1 MCLLSSNSE
10 FRFYLSFEVWLFG
23 SQTTV
28 FGNPILRSVDR
39 MFRHK
44 QIMIPVR
51 YIYSRENTQE
61 AADLNMLFL
70 VFLCCSLSLLFREFV
85 FLKKLNWS
93 EKYLRFV
100 VRGQTHN
107 NGRRGVCSQWPSTLY
122 AHKILRQHCYILPIS
137 RRNKSKTRNRE
148 AISAGVSIPAEIILR
163 WGNKLCFLFMFMQLV
178 FCCGFV
184 LKDNIYIYIY
194 IKFP

>member
-1 MCLLSSNSE
+1 
-10 FRFYLSFEVWLFG
+10 
-23 SQTTV
+23 
-28 FGNPILRSVDR
+28 
-39 MFRHK
+39 
-44 QIMIPVR
+44 
-51 YIYSRENTQE
+51 
-61 AADLNMLFL
+61 MLFL

-163 WGNKLCFLFMFMQLV
+163 WGNKLCFLFMFIQLV

-194 IKFP
+194 QVSVICRFNSLVRQMFVQEQQGVLTRLQFWFLVYFMRNCRDDISFEKFKRDLEKNLLVHQSGH